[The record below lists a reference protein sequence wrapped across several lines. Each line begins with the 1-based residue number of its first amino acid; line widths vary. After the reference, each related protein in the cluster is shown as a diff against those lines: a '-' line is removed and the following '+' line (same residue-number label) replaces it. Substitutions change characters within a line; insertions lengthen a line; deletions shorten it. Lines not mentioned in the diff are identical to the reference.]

1 MALVLAIVLF
11 AVGELAVGTVAFG
24 LAVVLAGLFVVTATR
39 DPRSAL
45 GRAVLGTGASMRAQA
60 RLAGVSVSAWSGAG
74 REVVR
79 FRREHWLLENQLRR
93 CLAQLGE
100 AVHRDEVERS
110 AELKAEASALTGE
123 LDRRD
128 RELRA
133 ALRRAHR
140 RVDGERLASQRTGVF
155 PAARS
160 RR

>member
-1 MALVLAIVLF
+1 MAESDHDTAEVELPAAEPAGVPATVYRVEPRLFGVASPLLLGTLSCMALVLAIVLF

-79 FRREHWLLENQLRR
+79 DL
-93 CLAQLGE
+93 
-100 AVHRDEVERS
+100 
-110 AELKAEASALTGE
+110 
-123 LDRRD
+123 
-128 RELRA
+128 
-133 ALRRAHR
+133 
-140 RVDGERLASQRTGVF
+140 
-155 PAARS
+155 
-160 RR
+160 